1 MFMLGNMGFYN
12 ILATALCTFMSCQR
26 AKDRFPITHIDSL
39 VISNIDAKT
48 NMYED
53 IWKRDSCGCL
63 KMRTTQMA
71 DSIIT
76 NNGLVAKD
84 TLAFIAHMG
93 KYNKKENNQ
102 EGFVLIY
109 YIKSICLDG
118 AIDDNADKSWI
129 RFPFNRD
136 GKLMRIPQE
145 IVVE

>member
-1 MFMLGNMGFYN
+1 
-12 ILATALCTFMSCQR
+12 
-26 AKDRFPITHIDSL
+26 
-39 VISNIDAKT
+39 
-48 NMYED
+48 MYED
-53 IWKRDSCGCL
+53 IWKRDSFGCL
-63 KMRTTQMA
+63 KMRTAQMA

-76 NNGLVAKD
+76 NNSLVGKD

>member
-1 MFMLGNMGFYN
+1 MFGKMGLINML
-12 ILATALCTFMSCQR
+12 LATVLCTCMSCQK
-26 AKDRFPITHIDSL
+26 AQNGFSVSHVDSL
-39 VISNIDAKT
+39 VVSNKDAKT

-63 KMRTTQMA
+63 KMRTAQMA

-76 NNGLVAKD
+76 NNNLIGKD

-93 KYNKKENNQ
+93 KYNKKENNI
-102 EGFVLIY
+102 EGFVLVY

-129 RFPFNRD
+129 RFAFNRD
-136 GKLMRIPQE
+136 GKLKKIPEE
-145 IVVE
+145 IVIE